1 MTTSMRMQ
9 QRIRQMD
16 GDGMDHAA
24 IARELGISRTTVVKY
39 ANMEDLSPR
48 PRAAAGSRSRVAR
61 YADVIEGWL
70 LDDLRM
76 PRKQR
81 HTAKRV
87 YERLV
92 AECGYE
98 GAYPSVQRWV
108 KRWREEHR
116 AEGEG
121 FAELSWH
128 PGVAQV
134 DFGQARAVLAG
145 RERTVHF
152 LVVSF
157 PYSNM
162 RCVVACPGEDAAC
175 VCHGL
180 SRVFSHVGMA
190 PRVLVFDNATGVG
203 HRRGDGSVTMT
214 GLYEAFAAHYGI
226 ETRFCNPRSGHEK
239 GSVENA
245 VGFVRRNLM
254 VPIPSAEGWEALSD
268 AWLEACDRIAQR
280 GHWRKGEPIGAL
292 FDAERAHMRPLPG
305 VAFDACDWRS
315 ARCDKTGVVTVNARH
330 YLAGARYGRMRVRVG
345 VRALSVEIRCMDNT
359 PDRHARE
366 AMGARPGD
374 AGLAHEPAFRHS
386 PQAARLDREPDTRR
400 DAAPRARPAR
410 PDGGGRQGR
419 PAA

>member
-16 GDGMDHAA
+16 RDGMDHAA

-157 PYSNM
+157 PY
-162 RCVVACPGEDAAC
+162 
-175 VCHGL
+175 
-180 SRVFSHVGMA
+180 
-190 PRVLVFDNATGVG
+190 
-203 HRRGDGSVTMT
+203 
-214 GLYEAFAAHYGI
+214 
-226 ETRFCNPRSGHEK
+226 
-239 GSVENA
+239 
-245 VGFVRRNLM
+245 
-254 VPIPSAEGWEALSD
+254 
-268 AWLEACDRIAQR
+268 
-280 GHWRKGEPIGAL
+280 
-292 FDAERAHMRPLPG
+292 
-305 VAFDACDWRS
+305 
-315 ARCDKTGVVTVNARH
+315 
-330 YLAGARYGRMRVRVG
+330 
-345 VRALSVEIRCMDNT
+345 
-359 PDRHARE
+359 
-366 AMGARPGD
+366 
-374 AGLAHEPAFRHS
+374 
-386 PQAARLDREPDTRR
+386 
-400 DAAPRARPAR
+400 
-410 PDGGGRQGR
+410 
-419 PAA
+419 

>member
-16 GDGMDHAA
+16 GDGVGHAA

-48 PRAAAGSRSRVAR
+48 PRGSAGSRSRVAR

-134 DFGQARAVLAG
+134 DFGQARVVLAG
-145 RERTVHF
+145 CERTVYF

-203 HRRGDGSVTMT
+203 HRSGDGKVTMT
-214 GLYEAFAAHYGI
+214 GLYEAFVAHYGV
-226 ETRFCNPRSGHEK
+226 F
-239 GSVENA
+239 
-245 VGFVRRNLM
+245 
-254 VPIPSAEGWEALSD
+254 
-268 AWLEACDRIAQR
+268 
-280 GHWRKGEPIGAL
+280 
-292 FDAERAHMRPLPG
+292 
-305 VAFDACDWRS
+305 
-315 ARCDKTGVVTVNARH
+315 
-330 YLAGARYGRMRVRVG
+330 
-345 VRALSVEIRCMDNT
+345 
-359 PDRHARE
+359 
-366 AMGARPGD
+366 
-374 AGLAHEPAFRHS
+374 
-386 PQAARLDREPDTRR
+386 
-400 DAAPRARPAR
+400 
-410 PDGGGRQGR
+410 
-419 PAA
+419 

>member
-1 MTTSMRMQ
+1 M
-9 QRIRQMD
+9 
-16 GDGMDHAA
+16 
-24 IARELGISRTTVVKY
+24 
-39 ANMEDLSPR
+39 
-48 PRAAAGSRSRVAR
+48 
-61 YADVIEGWL
+61 
-70 LDDLRM
+70 
-76 PRKQR
+76 
-81 HTAKRV
+81 
-87 YERLV
+87 

-134 DFGQARAVLAG
+134 DFGQARAVLSG
-145 RERTVHF
+145 CERTVHF

-190 PRVLVFDNATGVG
+190 SRVLVFDNATGVG
-203 HRRGDGSVTMT
+203 HRSGDGKVTMT
-214 GLYEAFAAHYGI
+214 GVYETFAAHYGI
-226 ETRFCNPRSGHEK
+226 ETRFCNPYSGHEK

-268 AWLEACDRIAQR
+268 AWLCLCSMFLKQFGRYFSAVGAADFPQCWQCVWAGGLNEE
-280 GHWRKGEPIGAL
+280 GIG
-292 FDAERAHMRPLPG
+292 P
-305 VAFDACDWRS
+305 
-315 ARCDKTGVVTVNARH
+315 
-330 YLAGARYGRMRVRVG
+330 
-345 VRALSVEIRCMDNT
+345 
-359 PDRHARE
+359 PDLYIPE
-366 AMGARPGD
+366 
-374 AGLAHEPAFRHS
+374 L
-386 PQAARLDREPDTRR
+386 
-400 DAAPRARPAR
+400 
-410 PDGGGRQGR
+410 
-419 PAA
+419 